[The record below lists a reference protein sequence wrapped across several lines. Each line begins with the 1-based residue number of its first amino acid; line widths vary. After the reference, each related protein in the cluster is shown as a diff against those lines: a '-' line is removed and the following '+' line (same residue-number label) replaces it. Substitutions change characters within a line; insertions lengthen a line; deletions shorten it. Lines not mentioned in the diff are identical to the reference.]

1 MIKRSISIATAVI
14 LFLAIVQAQTNT
26 TNNNRSRANQ
36 RARQKVDS
44 AAKQVQPA
52 ALPPPVTGSGTGG
65 QITRWA
71 GFNVA
76 SSTIVDS
83 GITEDKNGNV
93 GIGTTLP
100 TSKLTVA
107 GMIQMTLGGLK
118 FPDGTIQTTSGAGS
132 LISVTHDATLIG
144 DGTSASPLAVPIP
157 LRLFG
162 TAAGAVLFAFNVGE
176 A

>member
-1 MIKRSISIATAVI
+1 MIKRSISIATALI

-26 TNNNRSRANQ
+26 TNNTRSRANQ

-65 QITRWA
+65 QITRWS
-71 GFNVA
+71 GFNVT

-132 LISVTHDATLIG
+132 LFSVTHDTTLKG
-144 DGTSASPLAVPIP
+144 NGTAASPLGVTVP
-157 LRLFG
+157 LSLSG
-162 TAAGAVLFAFNVGE
+162 SLAADGLVNILN
-176 A
+176 